1 MGVRLRL
8 IEFIALC
15 VVLPTIIIVGKFA
28 PFMFAFLWGAT
39 IYCIVVYRYF
49 TPEAKGENLW
59 QWSAV
64 NWQNVKPMLIRFT
77 ISSVLL
83 LVFISIYDPERR
95 FALIADKTD
104 LWVRVMLLY
113 PLLSALPQEFIFC
126 TFFFARYACFFKTEK
141 SMIWASAIVF
151 AYAHILFINPVA
163 PVLSLVAGY
172 FFASTYAKYKSL
184 ALVTIE
190 HALYGN
196 MIFTLGLGY
205 YFWGGSVR

>member
-1 MGVRLRL
+1 
-8 IEFIALC
+8 
-15 VVLPTIIIVGKFA
+15 
-28 PFMFAFLWGAT
+28 
-39 IYCIVVYRYF
+39 
-49 TPEAKGENLW
+49 
-59 QWSAV
+59 V
-64 NWQNVKPMLIRFT
+64 NWQNVKPMLIRFA

-83 LVFISIYDPERR
+83 LVFISLYDPERR

-126 TFFFARYACFFKTEK
+126 TFFFARYGCFFKTEK
-141 SMIWASAIVF
+141 TMIWASAIVF

-163 PVLSLVAGY
+163 PVLSLLAGY